1 VLEEKDLISDAK
13 DKGNITFIDSSCD
26 EKIREEKKKRF
37 FNIVSEAEI

>member
-1 VLEEKDLISDAK
+1 MLEEKDLISDSK

-26 EKIREEKKKRF
+26 EKIRRKEKKI